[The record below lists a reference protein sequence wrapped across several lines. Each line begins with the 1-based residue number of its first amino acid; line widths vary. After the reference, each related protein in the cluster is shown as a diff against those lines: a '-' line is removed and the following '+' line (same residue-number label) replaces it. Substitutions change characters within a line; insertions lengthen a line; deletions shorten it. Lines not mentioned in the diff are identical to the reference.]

1 MKMPSR
7 RSLTIAIA
15 LGTMVAIA
23 APAWAQ
29 ESYGVERQSL
39 REKRDAARAAKAA
52 EKAAK
57 AEVPPTY
64 PAATRAE
71 PEATASRNGLKRLQ
85 ALQEKYEE
93 GDVAA
98 TVAAAN
104 QIANDADSNAYE
116 KSFAYQIAGSA
127 LSGEGDEAAA
137 ADYFAKALAANGLDN
152 NNHYTVMFNLAVVQ
166 YGLEQNAQALQTLE
180 RFVSETKT
188 ETPAAQNLRGGVLMA
203 LERYDDAA
211 AYYAKLL
218 EASPGDH
225 TLLMN
230 AVAAYQAGDK
240 MDEAAALLAA
250 AQAGGHLTDPDEY
263 RALYITYINGD
274 RDKDAIAVIADG
286 RAKGILQPGPELAKD
301 YMILGQRAFYD
312 EDNATAIEMYKQAAS
327 MADDGEAALNLA
339 KLYAEDGREAEAK
352 AAAQEALD
360 KGVKEPEQARSLL
373 GGG

>member
-15 LGTMVAIA
+15 LATMVTIA
-23 APAWAQ
+23 APTWAQ
-29 ESYGVERQSL
+29 ETYGVGRQSL
-39 REKRDAARAAKAA
+39 REKRDAARAAKEA

-57 AEVPPTY
+57 TEVAPTY
-64 PAATRAE
+64 PAATRQE
-71 PEATASRNGLKRLQ
+71 PEAKASRNGLKRLQ
-85 ALQEKYEE
+85 ALQEKYEAD
-93 GDVAA
+93 DVAA

-104 QIANDADSNAYE
+104 QIANDPESNAYE

-166 YGLEQNAQALQTLE
+166 YGLDHYEQALQMLD

-188 ETPAAQNLRGGVLMA
+188 ETPAAQNLRGGILMA

-211 AYYAKLL
+211 AYYTKMLA
-218 EASPGDH
+218 ANPGDH
-225 TLLMN
+225 ALLMN
-230 AVAAYQAGDK
+230 AVAAYQSGDQMEK
-240 MDEAAALLAA
+240 AAALLAT
-250 AQAGGHLTDPDEY
+250 AQAEGHLTDPDEY
-263 RALYITYINGD
+263 RALYITYINSD

-286 RAKGILQPGPELAKD
+286 RAKGILQPGAELAKD

-339 KLYAEDGREAEAK
+339 KLYAETGRKAEAK
-352 AAAQEALD
+352 VAAQEALD
-360 KGVKEPEQARSLL
+360 KGVEEPEQARSLL

>member
-15 LGTMVAIA
+15 LATMVTIA
-23 APAWAQ
+23 APTWAQ
-29 ESYGVERQSL
+29 ETYGVGRQSL
-39 REKRDAARAAKAA
+39 REKRDAARAAKEA

-57 AEVPPTY
+57 TEVAPTY
-64 PAATRAE
+64 PAATRQE
-71 PEATASRNGLKRLQ
+71 PEAKASRNGLKRLQ
-85 ALQEKYEE
+85 ALQEKYEAD
-93 GDVAA
+93 DVAA

-104 QIANDADSNAYE
+104 QIANDPESNAYE
-116 KSFAYQIAGSA
+116 KAFAYQIAGSA
-127 LSGEGDEAAA
+127 VSAQGDDAAA

-166 YGLEQNAQALQTLE
+166 YGLDHYEQALQMLD

-188 ETPAAQNLRGGVLMA
+188 ETPAAQNLRGGILMA

-211 AYYAKLL
+211 AYYTKMLA
-218 EASPGDH
+218 ANPGDH
-225 TLLMN
+225 ALLMN
-230 AVAAYQAGDK
+230 AVAAYQSGDQMEK
-240 MDEAAALLAA
+240 AAALLAT
-250 AQAGGHLTDPDEY
+250 AQAEGHLTDPDEY
-263 RALYITYINGD
+263 RALYITYINSD

-286 RAKGILQPGPELAKD
+286 RAKGILQPGAELAKD

-339 KLYAEDGREAEAK
+339 KLYAETGRKAEAK
-352 AAAQEALD
+352 VAAQEALD
-360 KGVKEPEQARSLL
+360 KGVEEPEQARSLL